1 MNRPLTTAL
10 ILLCASIANGWLFI
24 SKILPIIVSD
34 KPPSYQSTFTSPEQA
49 KTVAWLIELN
59 GTTVG
64 AAVSTIE
71 PTPFSTATVWSNLQ
85 LHSLPLSDLLPPW
98 AHALLKVN
106 GTTLRTTIELDVW
119 GCMKIDSRG
128 DLREFD
134 SVVKIPGAQQ
144 DVHLHGDIDAEK
156 QVTVS
161 LQSGDLQY
169 ETKRHIPNE
178 LSIRDEL
185 SPQANMPG
193 ISQGQRWTVPIYSPL
208 RPSKQPI
215 ELIYAH
221 VAGQETLRFESELVT
236 TDIINYRTTP
246 DEHRQPRSRIWVGPH
261 GEVLQHEAIILG
273 KRLLFLRTPESV
285 ALSLK
290 NRLEQAKELFTKN
303 KLKHD
308 KHVAIEF
315 TDQTSLDNL
324 TEEPRQR

>member
-1 MNRPLTTAL
+1 MNRRLITAL

-24 SKILPIIVSD
+24 SKILPTIVSD
-34 KPPSYQSTFTSPEQA
+34 KPPGYQSKYASPEHA
-49 KTVAWLIELN
+49 KTVAWLIKLN

-64 AAVSTIE
+64 SAVSTVE

-85 LHSLPLSDLLPPW
+85 LNSLPLSDLVPPW
-98 AHALLKVN
+98 AQVLLKVN
-106 GTTLRTTIELDVW
+106 RATLRTTIELDVW
-119 GCMKIDSRG
+119 GRMKIDSRG

-134 SVVKIPGAQQ
+134 SVVKIPGIQH
-144 DVHLHGDIDAEK
+144 DVHLHGDIDAEN

-169 ETKRHIPNE
+169 ETKRYIPNE

-215 ELIYAH
+215 ELVYAH
-221 VAGQETLRFESELVT
+221 VAGKETLRFDNQSIT
-236 TDIINYRTTP
+236 TDIVNYRTTP
-246 DEHRQPRSRIWVGPH
+246 DDHRQPRSRIWVDPH
-261 GEVLQHEAIILG
+261 GQVLQHESIILG
-273 KRLLFLRTPESV
+273 ERLLFLRSPESI

-290 NRLEQAKELFTKN
+290 NRLEQATKHFTK
-303 KLKHD
+303 
-308 KHVAIEF
+308 
-315 TDQTSLDNL
+315 
-324 TEEPRQR
+324 R

>member
-144 DVHLHGDIDAEK
+144 DVRLHGDIDAEK

-193 ISQGQRWTVPIYSPL
+193 ISQGQRWTAPIYSPL
-208 RPSKQPI
+208 RPGKQPI
-215 ELIYAH
+215 EFIYAH
-221 VAGQETLRFESELVT
+221 VAGQETLRFESELIT
-236 TDIINYRTTP
+236 TDIVNYRTTP

-273 KRLLFLRTPESV
+273 ERLLFLRTPESV